1 MIVRYSIDEP
11 AVLAALARIP
21 AEMDKQL
28 NGALDRAALETAREM
43 RRAAAER
50 DVFGTLKNSIQI
62 EKQALER
69 FITPSVKYARFV
81 EEGTGPA
88 AGKARYF
95 PNPGAI
101 LQFVTHSPRARGFD
115 WARKGSKKRGDQNRE
130 LWFRSKAL
138 AFAIYMK
145 GTKPHPFVAPT
156 AAKMKSRFFAVMD
169 EGVARGV
176 GHAG

>member
-1 MIVRYSIDEP
+1 MIVRYTIDEP
-11 AVLAALARIP
+11 AVLAALAHIP

-28 NGALDRAALETAREM
+28 NSALDRAALETAREM

-50 DVFGTLKNSIQI
+50 DVFGTLKNSIWI
-62 EKQALER
+62 EKRALER
-69 FITPSVKYARFV
+69 FITPSVNYARFV

-95 PNPGAI
+95 PNPDNL
-101 LQFVTHSPRARGFD
+101 LQFLRQSPRARGYS
-115 WARKGSKKRGDQNRE
+115 WARKGSAKRGGQELE
-130 LWFRSKAL
+130 LWFRSRAM
-138 AFAIYMK
+138 AMSIYMK

-176 GHAG
+176 GHAR